1 MGVDFLR
8 RSIQEPDGST
18 VRVLEGIIDGVEN
31 LNRIA
36 TELLNYTKPPAPIF
50 HVLDIHGILDSSL
63 DDLEE
68 QIQSS
73 GVVLIKEYYPGPIKL
88 RVDGVK
94 IKEVFINIIKNAV
107 EAMLMGG
114 TLTVGTL
121 LLEMDGQRL
130 IEIHFKDTGSGISK
144 KNMEKVFAPFFTTK
158 QTGTGLG
165 LSVVKKVMEIHS
177 GQVDIKSRLGKGTR
191 VTLRIPELNNKCN
204 A

>member
-1 MGVDFLR
+1 
-8 RSIQEPDGST
+8 
-18 VRVLEGIIDGVEN
+18 
-31 LNRIA
+31 
-36 TELLNYTKPPAPIF
+36 
-50 HVLDIHGILDSSL
+50 
-63 DDLEE
+63 
-68 QIQSS
+68 
-73 GVVLIKEYYPGPIKL
+73 
-88 RVDGVK
+88 
-94 IKEVFINIIKNAV
+94 
-107 EAMLMGG
+107 MLMGG

-177 GQVDIKSRLGKGTR
+177 GQVDIKSRLGKGTI